1 MTLNQLLYFQTV
13 ARLEHFRKAAEEL
26 NISQPSLSHSMAS
39 LEDELGVKLFQRN
52 GRNVTLTKYGKIFLE
67 KVDSILFEIH
77 LAEKQMKRLSGN
89 KGHIDIAYVAPLS
102 YIYIPKL
109 IRNFLEE
116 DENKE
121 VTFSFHQCLTK
132 DILSGIMKDKY
143 DAGFCAFVE
152 DYQDNIEFT
161 PLIKQEMVLITSI
174 DHELSTKD
182 TVELKK
188 IEKYPFIGY
197 DKTSALGNYTR
208 YILKNKSIH
217 PDIIYECPDEN
228 SIASLVAED
237 FGIAIVADIDSLE
250 NYNIKKLRINGENLY
265 HTVHLAYKKDS
276 FQPKSLK
283 NFIKFVNTFELE

>member
-1 MTLNQLLYFQTV
+1 
-13 ARLEHFRKAAEEL
+13 
-26 NISQPSLSHSMAS
+26 
-39 LEDELGVKLFQRN
+39 
-52 GRNVTLTKYGKIFLE
+52 
-67 KVDSILFEIH
+67 
-77 LAEKQMKRLSGN
+77 
-89 KGHIDIAYVAPLS
+89 
-102 YIYIPKL
+102 
-109 IRNFLEE
+109 
-116 DENKE
+116 
-121 VTFSFHQCLTK
+121 
-132 DILSGIMKDKY
+132 
-143 DAGFCAFVE
+143 
-152 DYQDNIEFT
+152 
-161 PLIKQEMVLITSI
+161 MVLITSI

-182 TVELKK
+182 TVELKE